1 MEGEEKAKMGPDKR
15 RGEIRV
21 GPAGWIYA
29 DWEGVV
35 YPRPKPPNFDEAA
48 YLARFFDT
56 IEINTTFYHPPTLQT
71 AKGWVRKVAANPNFK
86 FTAKLWQR
94 FTHDRNANRQ
104 EEKVFK
110 EGLAPLQEAGRLAA
124 LLLQF
129 PWSFKNTQENRE
141 YLGGLVVEFME
152 YPLVLEVRHNSWNEP
167 ETFRLLAGLGVGFC
181 NIDQPVIGRSLAPS
195 DRSILQSGVGYV
207 RLHGRN
213 YEHWFSSEE
222 RPEERYNYLYSM
234 EELEPWAQRIR
245 NIAERTDVTYVITN
259 NHFQGKA
266 IANAL
271 QLISLLSHQP
281 VRVPET
287 LLARYPELEKIIEPG
302 SVTLQPWQTDLA
314 FEAEASRKEDG

>member
-1 MEGEEKAKMGPDKR
+1 MR
-15 RGEIRV
+15 RNPPHGEIRV
-21 GPAGWIYA
+21 GPAGWSYA
-29 DWEGVV
+29 DWDGTV
-35 YPRPKPPNFDEAA
+35 YPRPKPPDFHPAA
-48 YLARFFDT
+48 YLAHFFDT
-56 IEINTTFYHPPTLQT
+56 IEINTTFYYPPPPKT
-71 AKGWVRKVAANPNFK
+71 AKGWVSKVAANPNFK

-94 FTHDRNANRQ
+94 FTHDRNASRQ

-110 EGLAPLQEAGRLAA
+110 EGLAPLLEAGRLGA

-129 PWSFKNTQENRE
+129 PWSFKNTRENRE

-152 YPLVLEVRHNSWNEP
+152 YPLALEVRHDSWNEP
-167 ETFRLLAGLGVGFC
+167 ETFRMLAELGVGFC
-181 NIDQPVIGRSLAPS
+181 NIDQPVLGRSIAPT
-195 DRSILQSGVGYV
+195 DRSTAAVGYV

-222 RPEERYNYLYSM
+222 HPEERYDYLYSM

-245 NIAERTDVTYVITN
+245 NIAARADVTYVITN

-271 QLISLLSHQP
+271 QLITLLTHQP

-302 SVTLQPWQTDLA
+302 SVTLQPRQTDLT
-314 FEAEASRKEDG
+314 FEASLPQKKDV

>member
-1 MEGEEKAKMGPDKR
+1 
-15 RGEIRV
+15 
-21 GPAGWIYA
+21 
-29 DWEGVV
+29 
-35 YPRPKPPNFDEAA
+35 
-48 YLARFFDT
+48 LARFFDT
-56 IEINTTFYHPPTLQT
+56 IEINTTFYQAPNPQI
-71 AKGWVRKVAANPNFK
+71 AKGWARRVAANSNFK

-110 EGLAPLQEAGRLAA
+110 EGLAPLVEAGRLGA

-129 PWSFKNTQENRE
+129 PWSFKNTRENRE

-152 YPLVLEVRHNSWNEP
+152 YPLVLEVRHNSWNQP
-167 ETFRLLAGLGVGFC
+167 ETFQMLAELGVGFC
-181 NIDQPVIGRSLAPS
+181 NIDQPVIGSSIEPT
-195 DRSILQSGVGYV
+195 DRSTASVGYV

-213 YEHWFSSEE
+213 YEHWFTSED

-245 NIAERTDVTYVITN
+245 SIAERADVTYVITN

-287 LLARYPELEKIIEPG
+287 LLARFPELEKIIEPG
-302 SVTLQPWQTDLA
+302 SITLPPRQTDLT
-314 FEAEASRKEDG
+314 FEASVSQKKDV